1 MEVVLNL
8 IIIALAGLIAYWW
21 ANQGLFSA
29 LLHLL
34 CVIAAGAI
42 ALGTWELVTI
52 NLTLKGG
59 FQEYAWGVTLMA
71 LFVVSLVVLR
81 ITLDRLVP
89 ANVDLPHWA
98 NLVFGGILGAG
109 AGIITMGMFLISA
122 GMMQSDTELF
132 NFRGWARA
140 RSGQVTQLNSL
151 WLPMHQWTNNFYD
164 MLSVGAFRTGRPIKQ
179 YHPDLWK
186 HAQSLVRDGYENK
199 GRLVGKTTINPAA
212 VQVKN
217 LYNANNERY
226 AVELSFDAKAF
237 DLGTMLTIGRS
248 QIKLIGD
255 VRGTTRKAPVAYPD
269 AWSQETSAAP
279 GRFLFDDK
287 SHYITSVP
295 ARQSATVVVEFPASE
310 LQNTPP
316 RFLMIKGT
324 RFTLPQAKPAGPD
337 LTAALSASSSSG
349 TTTVDASA
357 RAIPDTDL
365 TISHLIPVQIGTN
378 RMPGTLERSEENYL
392 TAGRGTARKGQER
405 PPRSLR
411 IQGID
416 QPADTCVLQ
425 LDVSRGTV
433 CDVEAARTRS
443 GETATPL
450 LVDSN
455 GQTFKPIGY
464 ILDRGDEV
472 EIFLNPSVP
481 INALNELP
489 SLPTAG
495 THTMKLIF
503 RVTKGATIAGF
514 KVGDSTVGTSTLV
527 ANPRG

>member
-42 ALGTWELVTI
+42 ALGTWELVAV
-52 NLTLKGG
+52 NLTLRGG
-59 FQEYAWGVTLMA
+59 FEEYAWGVTLMG
-71 LFVVSLVVLR
+71 LFIISLVVLR
-81 ITLDRLVP
+81 VAMDRLVP

-98 NLVFGGILGAG
+98 NLAFGGILGAG
-109 AGIITMGMFLISA
+109 AGIITMGIFLISA
-122 GMMQSDTELF
+122 GMLQSDTELF
-132 NFRGWARA
+132 NFRGWARS
-140 RSGQVTQLNSL
+140 RGGQVTQIDSL
-151 WLPMHQWTNNFYD
+151 WLPMHRWTNNFYD
-164 MLSVGAFRTGRPIKQ
+164 LLSVGSFRAGRPLKQ
-179 YHPDLWK
+179 YHPEIWK

-199 GRLVGKTTINPAA
+199 GRLVGKTAINPAA

-217 LYNANNERY
+217 LFNVNNQRY

-237 DLGTMLTIGRS
+237 DNGTMLTLSKS

-279 GRFLFDDK
+279 GRFLFDDR
-287 SHYITSVP
+287 SHYVTSVP
-295 ARQSATVVVEFPASE
+295 ARQSASVVIEFPAAE
-310 LQNTPP
+310 LQNTQP

-324 RFTLPQAKPAGPD
+324 RFTLPQAKPGGAD
-337 LTAALSASSSSG
+337 LAATLSETSTSG
-349 TTTVDASA
+349 STTVDASA
-357 RAIPDTDL
+357 RPIPDTDL

-392 TAGRGTARKGQER
+392 TSGRGTSRKGQER
-405 PPRSLR
+405 PPRALR
-411 IQGID
+411 IQGIE

-425 LDVSRGTV
+425 LDVSRGKV

-443 GETATPL
+443 GETATPV

-481 INALNELP
+481 ISALNELP

-495 THTMKLIF
+495 THTLRLVF
-503 RVTKGATIAGF
+503 RVTKGVTIAGF
-514 KVGDSTVGTSTLV
+514 KVGDQTLGTSTLL
-527 ANPRG
+527 ATPRS